1 MLFGKYVNKYYLK
14 YGLIMLV
21 GIAAL
26 LAVDYFQLLVPDIV
40 GNIVDGLENKTLIKD
55 ELKTYIFEILIIA
68 IVMFT
73 GRFLWRICLFGT
85 GVKVE
90 TDLRNEVFKNMQF
103 LSQRFY
109 SQNKTGALMAIYT
122 NDLSMIRQTFGMGT
136 MMLVDAVCLGAMAL
150 YKMFSLNVWL
160 SIFSLISLVLVM
172 AISKT
177 IGKKITKATEN
188 NFKAFGEMSDY
199 VQEDFSGIGVI
210 KAFVKEKLQVKLFA
224 RYNKK
229 NMDTTLDM
237 TKLST
242 KFSVALSAI
251 LSVVSTLIMAYGAY
265 LIYLKSI
272 GKPDIDF
279 SLGDLIK
286 FSAYFGTLIWP
297 IQAIGMLIDF
307 RSKGVASLNRV
318 TALIDETKEIN
329 DDLVPEENK
338 GITELNG
345 DIEYSDLS
353 FSYPGNEQTALNN
366 VNLKINKGE
375 FVGIIGAT
383 GSGKTT
389 LVDLLLRIYNI
400 EENKLFIDGVDIMKL
415 PLKTVRDNISYVPQD
430 NFLYGEEIIKNIA
443 FSEKEEVDVEK
454 AHKVAKISDVYDD
467 IVEFTDGFDTELGE
481 RGVTVSGGQKQRISI
496 ARALYKDS
504 NILILD
510 DSLSAVDTE
519 TEKQIITN
527 LREIRKGKTTIIIAH
542 RISTLQYLDK
552 IVVVEEGTISGVGT
566 HKELLVSNKAYAR
579 EAKLQELEK
588 KVGDSDE

>member
-68 IVMFT
+68 VVMFT

-160 SIFSLISLVLVM
+160 SVFSLISLVLVM
-172 AISKT
+172 AISKN

-265 LIYLKSI
+265 LIYLKST

-415 PLKTVRDNISYVPQD
+415 PLKSVRDNISYVPQD

>member
-40 GNIVDGLENKTLIKD
+40 GNIVDGLENETLIKD

-68 IVMFT
+68 VVMFT

-160 SIFSLISLVLVM
+160 SVFSLISLVLVM

-272 GKPDIDF
+272 GKPDIYF

-415 PLKTVRDNISYVPQD
+415 PLKSVRDNISYVPQD